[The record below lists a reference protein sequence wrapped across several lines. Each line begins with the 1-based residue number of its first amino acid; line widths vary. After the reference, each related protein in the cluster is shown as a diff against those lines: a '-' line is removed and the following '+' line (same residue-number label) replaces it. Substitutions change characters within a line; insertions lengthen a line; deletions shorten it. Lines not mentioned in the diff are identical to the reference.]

1 MAGKGSARGVAVAIL
16 LAMAPA
22 PAHALDPATP
32 ITAYI
37 HDIWRSKDGL
47 PQDTVQAIAQTRD
60 GYLWLGTLEG
70 LARFDGVRFTTFD
83 TGNTPELR
91 HNVVLALA
99 AGQGGELWIGTY
111 GGGLYRHQGGV
122 FKRFSMADGLPS
134 DHVRAVYLA
143 PGGALWI
150 GTTGGLAKIEG
161 EELTALTTQGGLPS
175 DRVMSII
182 EDHEGSLWVGT
193 SGGGVARRRREDG
206 VFTRF
211 GAEHGLSSNFVW
223 SIHEDRDHAIWI
235 STEGGGLN
243 RFKDGAFRV
252 FRREDGLPS
261 DRVMPVLADQN
272 RNLWIGTDAGLSRL
286 PADSAG
292 SFATH
297 SARTGLAKDN
307 IRALFEDVE
316 GSLWIGASDGGLNR
330 LRDRRVSVLTSR
342 GGLSASS
349 IRTVYEG
356 RDGSVWIGTD
366 GGGLN
371 RVKDGRV
378 SVLTTRDGLGH
389 DDVWSILEDTSGDLW
404 VGSAGGGI
412 SRLRDGR
419 PFAVLTT
426 KDGLSSDAVSAIYQ
440 DRKGRIWIGSQGGGV
455 DRFEDGRVE
464 RGALGPMLAGTLVSV
479 LHEDRAGDLWV
490 GTSGAGLFR
499 WRAGSVTRFTTAEG
513 LGSDLVLSLHED
525 ARGGLWIAT
534 SGGGISLLKGDRIA
548 TFREKDGL
556 YDDLAYQI
564 LEDGRGHLWMSCNR
578 GIYRV
583 RRSDLEDFAA
593 GRMGAFTSQAY
604 GTADGL
610 SSNECNGR
618 VQPAGTRTRD
628 GRLWFPTMDG
638 VVIID
643 PERLSSNTRPP
654 PVLIEE
660 VLVDK
665 RPIASEAVVP
675 PGRKDIEIRYT
686 ALSFAAPSRV
696 LFKYMLVG
704 FDSDWVQAGT
714 RRVAYYT
721 NIPPGD
727 YVFRVIA
734 CNEDAVWNEEG
745 AAFAFHLEPHIYQ
758 RPWFYGA
765 GALLVLL
772 AGVGVHRLRV
782 RRLKQRE
789 AKLVRLVAARTGEL
803 QTALSSLK
811 EKDERIGADLAEA
824 REFQQRMLPS
834 LPAPGAVVFA
844 AAYRPAELVGG
855 DIYDVCEIGPGR
867 YRVFLADATGHGVQA
882 SLRTMVL
889 KTEYD
894 RLKRDER
901 GPERVLEELN
911 RRIAGAYPDM
921 ELLCSACCFDVN
933 AGAEDGAVSVRY
945 TNAGHVPLLL
955 AREGGVEE
963 VYLGGAFLG
972 MVEDAGFNSV
982 DLVINP
988 GDRLLAFTDG
998 LVEQESPAREA
1009 FGTDRVGAALED
1021 RSRSLEE
1028 VVSGLLAAVEGFSGR
1043 AEWADDATLV
1053 AIERPK
1059 TGG

>member
-1 MAGKGSARGVAVAIL
+1 MAGKGSALGGAVTIV

-32 ITAYI
+32 VAAYI

-91 HNVVLALA
+91 HNVVLALQ
-99 AGQGGELWIGTY
+99 AGRDGELWIGTY
-111 GGGLYRHQGGV
+111 GGGAYRYHDGV
-122 FKRFSMADGLPS
+122 FKRFSMTDGLPS
-134 DHVRAVYLA
+134 DFVRAVYPSPA
-143 PGGALWI
+143 GPVWI
-150 GTTGGLAKIEG
+150 GTTGGLAKLEG
-161 EELTALTTQGGLPS
+161 GVLTALTTRDGLPS
-175 DRVMSII
+175 DRVMSIL

-193 SGGGVARRRREDG
+193 SGGGVARRKDG

-211 GAEHGLSSNFVW
+211 GTEHGLSSNFVW
-223 SIHEDRDHAIWI
+223 SIHEDRDRAVWI

-252 FRREDGLPS
+252 FSRGDGLPS
-261 DRVMPVLADQN
+261 ERVMPVLHD
-272 RNLWIGTDAGLSRL
+272 RRDNLWIGTDAGLSRL
-286 PADSAG
+286 TAG
-292 SFATH
+292 ALSTH
-297 SARTGLAKDN
+297 SSKTGLAKDN

-330 LRDRRVSVLTSR
+330 LRDRRVSVLTSQD
-342 GGLSASS
+342 GLSARS

-371 RVKDGRV
+371 RLKDGRI
-378 SVLTTRDGLGH
+378 SVLTTKDGLGH
-389 DDVWSILEDTSGDLW
+389 NDVWSILEDTSGELW

-412 SRLRDGR
+412 SRLKGGQ
-419 PFAVLTT
+419 PYAVLTT
-426 KDGLSSDAVSAIYQ
+426 KDGLSSDAISALYQ

-455 DRFEDGRVE
+455 DRFEDGAIE
-464 RGALGPMLAGTLVSV
+464 RGALGPALAGTLVSV

-513 LGSDLVLSLHED
+513 LGSDLVLSLYED
-525 ARGGLWIAT
+525 ARGSLWIAT
-534 SGGGISLLKGDRIA
+534 SGGGISLLAGDRIA

-564 LEDGRGHLWMSCNR
+564 LEDARGYLWMSCNR
-578 GIYRV
+578 GVYRV
-583 RRSDLEDFAA
+583 KKSDLEDFAA
-593 GRMGAFTSQAY
+593 GRTQAFASQAY

-618 VQPAGTRTRD
+618 MQPAGSRTRD
-628 GRLWFPTMDG
+628 GRIWFPTMDG
-638 VVIID
+638 LVIID

-654 PVLIEE
+654 PVLVEE

-665 RPIASEAVVP
+665 RAIAREASIP

-704 FDSDWVQAGT
+704 FDNDWVQAGT

-734 CNEDAVWNEEG
+734 CNEDAIWNEQG
-745 AAFAFHLEPHIYQ
+745 ATFAFHLRPHFYQ
-758 RPWFYGA
+758 QPWFYAA
-765 GALLVLL
+765 GALLLAL
-772 AGVGVHRLRV
+772 AGFGGHRLRV
-782 RRLKQRE
+782 RRLKRRE
-789 AKLVRLVAARTGEL
+789 AELVRLVAARTGEL
-803 QTALSSLK
+803 QAALSSLK

-824 REFQQRMLPS
+824 REFQQRMLPT
-834 LPAPGAVVFA
+834 LPSPRDVVFA

-855 DIYDVCEIGPGR
+855 DIYDVCEVAPGR

-894 RLKRDER
+894 RLRRDER
-901 GPERVLEELN
+901 GPERTLEELN
-911 RRIAGAYPDM
+911 RRIARAYPDM
-921 ELLCSACCFDVN
+921 ELLCSACCFDVI
-933 AGAEDGAVSVRY
+933 AGEAGSVSVRY
-945 TNAGHVPLLL
+945 ANAGHVPLLL

-963 VYLGGAFLG
+963 MYVGGPFLG
-972 MVEDAGFNSV
+972 MVEDAEINAIDFT
-982 DLVINP
+982 INP
-988 GDRLLAFTDG
+988 GDRLLAFSDG

-1009 FGTDRVGAALED
+1009 FGTDRVSEALAD
-1021 RSRSLEE
+1021 RSRPLGE
-1028 VVSGLLAAVEGFSGR
+1028 VVSGLLASVEAFSGS
-1043 AEWADDATLV
+1043 AEWSDDATLI
-1053 AIERPK
+1053 AIERPRARD
-1059 TGG
+1059 

>member
-1 MAGKGSARGVAVAIL
+1 MT
-16 LAMAPA
+16 PA
-22 PAHALDPATP
+22 PARALDPTTP
-32 ITAYI
+32 VTAYI
-37 HDIWRSKDGL
+37 HDVWRSKDGL

-91 HNVVLALA
+91 HNVVLALSE
-99 AGQGGELWIGTY
+99 GQNGELWIGTY
-111 GGGLYRHQGGV
+111 GGGLYRHKDGQ
-122 FKRFSMADGLPS
+122 FKRFSQADGLPS

-150 GTTGGLAKIEG
+150 GTTGGLAKLEDG
-161 EELTALTTQGGLPS
+161 KLTTLTTKDGLPS

-193 SGGGVARRRREDG
+193 SGGGVARRKDG

-211 GAEHGLSSNFVW
+211 GVAEGLSSDFVW

-243 RFKDGAFRV
+243 RYKDGV
-252 FRREDGLPS
+252 FSVFNREDGLPS
-261 DRVMPVLADQN
+261 ERVMPVLEDRDHN
-272 RNLWIGTDAGLSRL
+272 VWIGTDAGISRL
-286 PADSAG
+286 IPDLSI
-292 SFATH
+292 ATH
-297 SARTGLAKDN
+297 SSKTGLAKDN

-330 LRDRRVSVLTSR
+330 LRDRRVSVLTAR
-342 GGLSASS
+342 DGLSARSV
-349 IRTVYEG
+349 RTVYEG

-371 RVKDGRV
+371 RLSDGAI
-378 SVLTTRDGLGH
+378 SVLTTKDGLVH
-389 DDVWSILEDTSGDLW
+389 NDVWSILEDSGGDLW

-412 SRLRDGR
+412 SRLRGGR
-419 PFAVLTT
+419 PFDRLTT
-426 KDGLSSDAVSAIYQ
+426 KEGLSSDAVSAIYE
-440 DRKGRIWIGSQGGGV
+440 DRQGRIWIGSQGGGV
-455 DRFEDGRVE
+455 DRFEHGKIHK
-464 RGALGPMLAGTLVSV
+464 GALGPELAGTLVSV
-479 LHEDRAGDLWV
+479 LHEDRAGDLWI

-499 WRAGSVTRFTTAEG
+499 SSAGSVTRFTTANG

-525 ARGGLWIAT
+525 ARGALWIAT
-534 SGGGISLLKGDRIA
+534 SGGGISLLQNNRIS
-548 TFREKDGL
+548 TFRAKDGL

-564 LEDGRGHLWMSCNR
+564 LEDTRGYLWMSCNR

-583 RRSDLEDFAA
+583 KKSDLEDFAA
-593 GRMGAFTSQAY
+593 GRLKSFSSQAY

-618 VQPAGTRTRD
+618 IQPAGSRTRD

-638 VVIID
+638 LVIID
-643 PERLSSNTRPP
+643 PEKLSSNTRPP
-654 PVLIEE
+654 PVLVEE

-704 FDSDWVQAGT
+704 FDRDWVQAGT

-721 NIPPGD
+721 NVPPGE

-734 CNEDAVWNEEG
+734 CNEDAIWNEEG
-745 AAFAFHLEPHIYQ
+745 AAFSFSLAPHIYQ
-758 RPWFYGA
+758 RPWFFGLI
-765 GALLVLL
+765 ALTL
-772 AGVGVHRLRV
+772 ALSGFGVHRLRI
-782 RRLKQRE
+782 RRLKRRE
-789 AKLVRLVAARTGEL
+789 AELVRLVAARTGEL
-803 QTALSSLK
+803 QAALSSLK

-824 REFQQRMLPS
+824 REFQQRMLPA
-834 LPAPGAVVFA
+834 LPSPGAVHFE

-855 DIYDVCEIGPGR
+855 DIYDVCEIAPGR
-867 YRVFLADATGHGVQA
+867 HRVLLADATGHGVQA

-921 ELLCSACCFDVN
+921 ELLCSACCFDVIE
-933 AGAEDGAVSVRY
+933 GEDVSVRY
-945 TNAGHVPLLL
+945 ANAGHVPLLL
-955 AREGGVEE
+955 AREEAVEE
-963 VYLGGAFLG
+963 VYLGSPFLG
-972 MVEDAGFNSV
+972 MVEDAELNSIE
-982 DLVINP
+982 LKLNP

-998 LVEQESPAREA
+998 LVEQESPSGEA
-1009 FGTDRVGAALED
+1009 FGIDRVSAALAD
-1021 RSRSLEE
+1021 KSRPLVEI
-1028 VVSGLLAAVEGFSGR
+1028 VSGLLSEVDSFAGGAA
-1043 AEWADDATLV
+1043 WADDATLV
-1053 AIERPK
+1053 AIERRRARD
-1059 TGG
+1059 

>member
-1 MAGKGSARGVAVAIL
+1 MAGKGLALGGVVAIL
-16 LAMAPA
+16 LATAPA
-22 PAHALDPATP
+22 RALDPATP
-32 ITAYI
+32 VTAYI

-91 HNVVLALA
+91 HNVVLALSE
-99 AGQGGELWIGTY
+99 GRDGE
-111 GGGLYRHQGGV
+111 
-122 FKRFSMADGLPS
+122 
-134 DHVRAVYLA
+134 
-143 PGGALWI
+143 LWI
-150 GTTGGLAKIEG
+150 GTTGGLAKLENG
-161 EELTALTTQGGLPS
+161 QLTTLTTKDGLPS
-175 DRVMSII
+175 DRVMSIV

-193 SGGGVARRRREDG
+193 SGGGVARRKDG

-211 GAEHGLSSNFVW
+211 GAAEGLSSDFVW
-223 SIHEDRDHAIWI
+223 SIHEDRDHALWI

-243 RFKDGAFRV
+243 RYKDGAFRV
-252 FRREDGLPS
+252 FKRAEGLPS
-261 DRVMPVLADQN
+261 ERVMPVIQDRN
-272 RNLWIGTDAGLSRL
+272 RNTWIGTDAGLSRI
-286 PADSAG
+286 PAGTSG
-292 SFATH
+292 SLSTH
-297 SARTGLAKDN
+297 SAKTGLAKDN
-307 IRALFEDVE
+307 IRALFEDEE

-342 GGLSASS
+342 EGLSASS
-349 IRTVYEG
+349 IRTLYEG

-371 RVKDGRV
+371 RLKDGQI
-378 SVLTTRDGLGH
+378 SVITTKDGLAH
-389 DDVWSILEDTSGDLW
+389 NDVWSILEDNAGDLW
-404 VGSAGGGI
+404 VGSAGGGV
-412 SRLRDGR
+412 SRLKDGR
-419 PFAVLTT
+419 PFAVLTS

-455 DRFEDGRVE
+455 DRFEDGRIE
-464 RGALGPMLAGTLVSV
+464 KGALGPELAGTLVSV
-479 LHEDRAGDLWV
+479 LHEDRAGDLWI

-525 ARGGLWIAT
+525 ARGSLWIGT
-534 SGGGISLLKGDRIA
+534 SGGGISLLQSHKQNDKQNDKIS

-583 RRSDLEDFAA
+583 KKSDLEDFAA

-618 VQPAGTRTRD
+618 VQPAGSRTRD

-638 VVIID
+638 IVIID

-665 RPIASEAVVP
+665 RPVASEAVVP

-704 FDSDWVQAGT
+704 FDQDWVQAGT

-721 NIPPGD
+721 NVPPGEH
-727 YVFRVIA
+727 VFRVIA
-734 CNEDAVWNEEG
+734 CNEDAIWNEVG
-745 AAFAFHLEPHIYQ
+745 ASFAFNLAPHIYQ
-758 RPWFYGA
+758 RPWFFGVIS
-765 GALLVLL
+765 LLLTL
-772 AGVGVHRLRV
+772 SGLGVHRLRI
-782 RRLKQRE
+782 RRLKRRE
-789 AKLVRLVAARTGEL
+789 AELVRLVAARTGEL
-803 QTALSSLK
+803 QAALSSLK

-894 RLKRDER
+894 RLMCDER

-921 ELLCSACCFDVN
+921 ELLCSACCFDVI
-933 AGAEDGAVSVRY
+933 AGAEDGSVSVLY
-945 TNAGHVPLLL
+945 ANAGHVPLLL

-963 VYLGGAFLG
+963 VYLGGPFLG
-972 MVEDAGFNSV
+972 MVEDADFNSV
-982 DLVINP
+982 D
-988 GDRLLAFTDG
+988 
-998 LVEQESPAREA
+998 
-1009 FGTDRVGAALED
+1009 
-1021 RSRSLEE
+1021 
-1028 VVSGLLAAVEGFSGR
+1028 
-1043 AEWADDATLV
+1043 
-1053 AIERPK
+1053 
-1059 TGG
+1059 